1 MDIIGIYLLDQNMG
15 MAFVKVQMYTY
26 TIGIGK
32 VAICFKPF
40 GFLFDLP
47 IAWIRHFTLRL
58 SLQTF
63 PLVKFPL

>member
-26 TIGIGK
+26 TIRIGK

-40 GFLFDLP
+40 GFLL
-47 IAWIRHFTLRL
+47 L
-58 SLQTF
+58 SQQARRNSILCGSSRSME
-63 PLVKFPL
+63 

>member
-40 GFLFDLP
+40 GFLF
-47 IAWIRHFTLRL
+47 FV
-58 SLQTF
+58 SCYN
-63 PLVKFPL
+63 

>member
-1 MDIIGIYLLDQNMG
+1 MDVIGIYLLDQNMG

-40 GFLFDLP
+40 GFL
-47 IAWIRHFTLRL
+47 
-58 SLQTF
+58 
-63 PLVKFPL
+63 LV